1 MLPFGYRDIMKY
13 TVLFLFALLLSLIGG
28 NALSQEKPASLVAD
42 SNSNIRTGKAE
53 AFGRADDAYSQQAL
67 RRQNQREGK
76 LSPPSLGEVNDHQ
89 IPEKLRVNAA
99 KGIKPGLAG
108 DTSVVVR
115 SSVTPQLNAPNVDF
129 SLEGYGND
137 DNANL
142 FGFRITPPDT
152 NGDVGL
158 NHYVQYVNLGWMVF
172 DKNTG
177 AAVAG
182 PFAGNSFWQG
192 FGGVCES
199 ENAGDPVVIYD
210 HLAGR
215 WLFSQFTGT
224 SVRDGHQCVALSDGE
239 SPLGPYTLYDFVVSR
254 RAFND
259 YPKITVWPDGYYMTT
274 HEFRR
279 NSFTGVNLTVFD
291 RQSMLS
297 GDPNAGFIQFANTD
311 SGAALEFGV
320 QVGHLEGFDLP
331 PAGTCNYLVH
341 ATDAES
347 FGLTGSDSYRF
358 WKACVNFNNP
368 SASALTQINS
378 VNVAE
383 FDQDFCGFSR
393 DCIDQNAASGQRLD
407 ALAGFTIYRF
417 NNRYFPAEGVLKS
430 VATTNVDIGGDQ
442 AGVQWAGFDINPT
455 NDATAIGDG
464 GALLGVVDFND
475 NLNRWMGSAS
485 LDANGNIGIGYT
497 VSGPGLFPS
506 IAITVHE
513 RGVDGPGQVQAESM
527 CVTGSGST
535 EGANR
540 WADYASTSVDPIDG
554 CTFWHTNEYVETTG
568 NFEWNTRVCSFQ
580 VASCDGGGPVN
591 FPPTA
596 SFSDNCTD
604 LSCSFDGSASSDSD
618 GSIVAFAWDFGDG
631 NSATGASASNTYA
644 SAGSFSVSLTVTD
657 DGGATN
663 TSSRNIEVVDP
674 NGGPTIT
681 LSISVNGNPNR
692 PNVNLSWNGATTNQV
707 DIRRNGSVISTTNN
721 DGSFRDRPGSGGNFT
736 YEVCNQGSTTACSNA
751 VLIST

>member
-1 MLPFGYRDIMKY
+1 MKSNL
-13 TVLFLFALLLSLIGG
+13 LFLFICMLCLLIG
-28 NALSQEKPASLVAD
+28 NASAQDSYAD
-42 SNSNIRTGKAE
+42 LKAAQASNIVTGQA
-53 AFGRADDAYSQQAL
+53 AASGRADNAYIQQQL
-67 RRQNQREGK
+67 REQNQRDGN
-76 LSPPSLGEVNDHQ
+76 LAPPSLGVINSHQ
-89 IPEKLRVNAA
+89 IPDKLRNNASGA
-99 KGIKPGLAG
+99 KAYALT

-115 SSVTPQLNAPNVDF
+115 SSVTPQLNAPNVDV
-129 SLEGYGND
+129 SVEGYGND

-158 NHYVQYVNLGWMVF
+158 THFVQYVNLGWMVF
-172 DKNTG
+172 DKTSG
-177 AAVAG
+177 QAVAG
-182 PFAGNSFWQG
+182 PFAGNTFWQG
-192 FGGVCES
+192 FGGICET

-224 SVRDGHQCVALSDGE
+224 ANRNGHQCVALSDGE
-239 SPLGPYTLYDFVVSR
+239 DPLGPYTLYDFVVSP

-291 RQSMLS
+291 RQSMLL
-297 GDPNAGFIQFANTD
+297 GDPNAGFIQFTSTN
-311 SGAALEFGV
+311 SGAELEFGV

-331 PAGTCNYLVH
+331 PASSCNYLVH

-347 FGLTGSDSYRF
+347 FGLSGSDSYRF
-358 WKACVNFNNP
+358 WKACVDFNNP
-368 SASALTQINS
+368 NSSSLDQINS
-378 VNVAE
+378 INVAE
-383 FDQDFCGFSR
+383 FDQNFCGFNR
-393 DCIDQNAASGQRLD
+393 DCIDQNSASGQTLD

-417 NNRYFPAEGVLKS
+417 NNRYFPGEGVLKG

-442 AGVQWAGFDINPT
+442 AGVQWAGFDINPS
-455 NDATAIGDG
+455 NDSTSIGDG

-485 LDANGNIGIGYT
+485 LDADGNIGIGYT
-497 VSGPGLFPS
+497 VAGPGVFPS

-513 RGVDGPGQVQAESM
+513 RGVDGAGQVQAEST
-527 CVTGSGST
+527 CVIGTGST

-580 VASCDGGGPVN
+580 IASCSGGGPIN
-591 FPPTA
+591 IPPTA
-596 SFSDNCTD
+596 SFTDNCTD
-604 LSCSFDGSASSDSD
+604 LSCNFDGSASSDSD
-618 GSIVAFAWDFGDG
+618 GSIVSYSWNFGDG
-631 NSATGASASNTYA
+631 NTDSGVSVSHTYA
-644 SAGSFSVSLTVTD
+644 AGGDFTVGLTVTD

-663 TSSRNIEVVDP
+663 TSSRTVTVVDP
-674 NGGPTIT
+674 NGGPTIN
-681 LSISVNGNPNR
+681 LSINVNGNPNN
-692 PNVNLSWNGATTNQV
+692 PNVNLSWSGATTNQV
-707 DIRRNGSVISTTNN
+707 DIRRNGSVISTTAN
-721 DGSFRDRPGSGGNFT
+721 DGSFRDRPGSGNFT
-736 YEVCNQGSTTACSNA
+736 YEVCNQGSSTACSNA
-751 VLIST
+751 VNVSI